1 MAIWELFTIAVGLAM
16 DAFSVA
22 ICKGLSVQR
31 ATVKHSVITGLY
43 FGGFQALMPLLGY
56 LLGSAFER
64 FITSVDHWIIF
75 VLLALIGIN
84 MIRESR
90 KKEEEVNSSFGVKAM
105 LPLAIATS
113 IDALGVGITFAFMA
127 VNIWVA
133 IAIIGAVT
141 FILAFVGVKAGSYLG
156 AKYKSS
162 AELIGG
168 ILQILLGLKILLEH
182 LGVISW

>member
-1 MAIWELFTIAVGLAM
+1 MAIWELFTIAIGLAM

-22 ICKGLSVQR
+22 ICKGLSVQK
-31 ATVKHSVITGLY
+31 ATVKHAATAGLY

-56 LLGSAFER
+56 VLGSTFER

-90 KKEEEVNSSFGVKAM
+90 KGEEKVNASFGVKAM

-113 IDALGVGITFAFMA
+113 IDALGVGITFAFME
-127 VNIWVA
+127 VNIWLAVA
-133 IAIIGAVT
+133 MIGIVT
-141 FILAFVGVKAGSYLG
+141 LILSFVGVKAGSYLG
-156 AKYKSS
+156 AKYKSR

-168 ILQILLGLKILLEH
+168 IVLILIGLKILLEH